1 MTTEE
6 IESFDTSRPVWAYS
20 LFTDEVINL
29 FQQGKLYNG
38 YDYLGSHEVVV
49 GGTSGIYFA
58 VWAPSAS
65 IVSVIGEFNGWK
77 QNLHRLHVRQDSS
90 GIWEGF
96 IPYLQVNTKYKY
108 YIKGTDGSDN
118 YKADPYAFRS
128 ELRPETSSI
137 THTLNKEW
145 TDGNWM
151 ESRATHNSLDAPWC
165 VYEVHLG
172 SFMKPDKNNPD
183 GYTSYLDLKERL
195 VPYVKGMGFT
205 HVEIMPLME
214 YPYDGSWGYQC
225 LGYFSATSRYG
236 TPEELMELVEAFH
249 LEGIGVIF
257 DWVPSHFPGDS
268 HGLYKF
274 DGSHVYEYADTR
286 KGYHPD
292 WNSYIFNYKRGE
304 VLSFLLS
311 SAHFWFK
318 YYHIDG
324 VRVDAVNSIMRLDF
338 GRWDG
343 NWEPNEFGGN
353 ENIEGSRFL
362 KDFNTLIYKDF
373 PDIQTIAEDASDW
386 PKITSPVYDDGY
398 GFGMKWMIGWMNDI
412 FRYFKKLPKQ
422 RTRAQNDLTFSF
434 MYCFHANFMLPF
446 SHDEVVHG
454 KSPMLYKM
462 PGNEW
467 EQYAN
472 LRLLYSFMYCHP
484 GTKLLFMGNEFGQ
497 TTEWNYN
504 SELDWELLQHFPHN
518 ALQECVKDLNSL
530 YRKEKALYELQFDP
544 SGFTSIDFD
553 HREVG
558 ILSFRRMGKTPADDL
573 VVIMNV
579 TNIPQDAWPV
589 SLSGKNSWKEI
600 FNTDDE
606 IYWGSGKHSNK
617 SLNAKTVVNKKQKLC
632 KFTVKI
638 GAFALIV
645 LK

>member
-1 MTTEE
+1 MSKTAEKFIDKT
-6 IESFDTSRPVWAYS
+6 RPVWAYTV
-20 LFTDEVINL
+20 FTEQIINQ
-29 FQQGKLYNG
+29 FQSGKLHESYR
-38 YDYLGSHEVVV
+38 YFGSHTVEID
-49 GGTSGIYFA
+49 GIQGSYFA
-58 VWAPSAS
+58 VWAPAAK

-77 QNLHRLHVRQDSS
+77 QNLHRLYVRQDSS

-96 IPYLQVNTKYKY
+96 IPHLPENSIYKY
-108 YIKGTDGSDN
+108 YIKGNDDSDN

-128 ELRPETSSI
+128 ELRPGNASI
-137 THTLNKEW
+137 THTLHKQWKDEEW
-145 TDGNWM
+145 M
-151 ESRATHNSLDAPWC
+151 RSRAAHNSLGAPWC

-172 SFMKPDKNNPD
+172 SFMKPDKTNPD

-225 LGYFSATSRYG
+225 LGYFAATSRYG
-236 TPEELMELVEAFH
+236 TPEELMELIEAFH
-249 LEGIGVIF
+249 LAGIGVIF
-257 DWVPSHFPGDS
+257 DWVPSHFPGDA

-311 SAHFWFK
+311 SAHFWFH

-343 NWEPNEFGGN
+343 NWEPNEHGGN
-353 ENIEGSRFL
+353 ENLEGSAFL
-362 KDFNTLIYKDF
+362 RAFNTLIYKDF
-373 PDIQTIAEDASDW
+373 PDVQTIAEDASDW
-386 PKITSPVYDDGY
+386 PKITAPVYDAGY

-412 FRYFKKLPKQ
+412 LRYFKKLPRQ

-434 MYCFHANFMLPF
+434 MYCFDANFMLPF

-484 GTKLLFMGNEFGQ
+484 GAKLLFMGDEFAQ

-504 SELDWELLQHFPHN
+504 TELDWELLQHEPHN
-518 ALQECVKDLNSL
+518 ALQECVRELNHI
-530 YRKEKALYELQFDP
+530 YRSEKALYELQFDAA
-544 SGFTSIDFD
+544 GFTSIDFENRD
-553 HREVG
+553 QG
-558 ILSFRRMGKTPADDL
+558 ILSFRRMGSHPADDL
-573 VVIMNV
+573 VIIMNV
-579 TNIPQDAWPV
+579 TNIPQEKWEI
-589 SLSGKNSWKEI
+589 SLAGKTQWKEI
-600 FNTDDE
+600 YNTDDKKF
-606 IYWGSGKHSNK
+606 WGSGKFVNEPLTKISI
-617 SLNAKTVVNKKQKLC
+617 NKKQKLC
-632 KFTVKI
+632 KFSMKI
-638 GAFALIV
+638 GAFALII